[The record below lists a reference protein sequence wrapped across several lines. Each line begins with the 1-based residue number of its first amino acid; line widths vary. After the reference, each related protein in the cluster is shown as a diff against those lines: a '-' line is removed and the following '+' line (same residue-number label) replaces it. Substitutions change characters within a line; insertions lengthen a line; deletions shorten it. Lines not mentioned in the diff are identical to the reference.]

1 MDLLKTFDA
10 INHDLLIVKLGSYGF
25 DTESLKL
32 IWRYL
37 TNRLQRIKVNTT
49 FFLVCQN

>member
-1 MDLLKTFDA
+1 MDFLKTFDA
-10 INHDLLIVKLGSYGF
+10 INHDLLIVKLGLHGF

-32 IWRYL
+32 IGSYL

-49 FFLVCQN
+49 FFLVCQS